1 MLDLVLS
8 LQGLSGQMTPDE
20 VKRWRAWYA
29 KHRKTATDAV
39 RDEDD
44 RMPAVIDAAQWV
56 SHFARH
62 PRSFVRSFVLN
73 R

>member
-1 MLDLVLS
+1 
-8 LQGLSGQMTPDE
+8 MTGEE

-56 SHFARH
+56 SHFAPIRAA
-62 PRSFVRSFVLN
+62 S
-73 R
+73 